1 MSVSEHPEK
10 LVETAVATYERYP
23 SGVILLTMKPYA
35 RIELDEAKEFV
46 RICHEI
52 ADETPTVVLIDNSHP
67 HTTTLKARRYLSEA
81 HEISAAAGLSNNSM
95 SAFLGNLWIRTVP
108 PVYPSKIF
116 TSKESAVEWLKTFC

>member
-46 RICHEI
+46 RICQEI
-52 ADETPTVVLIDNSHP
+52 ADGTPTVVLIDNSHP

-81 HEISAAAGLSNNSM
+81 NEIAAAAGLSNNSM

-116 TSKESAVEWLKTFC
+116 TSKESAVDWLKTFC

>member
-10 LVETAVATYERYP
+10 LVETAIATYERYP
-23 SGVILLTMKPYA
+23 SGVILLTMKPYS
-35 RIELDEAKEFV
+35 RIELEGAKEFIKV
-46 RICHEI
+46 CAEI
-52 ADETPTVVLIDNSHP
+52 AGEKLPVVLIDNSHP
-67 HTTTLKARRYLSEA
+67 HTTTLKARRYLSDA
-81 HEISAAAGLSNNSM
+81 KEIAAAAGISNNSM